1 MPPSAGPLVRRGH
14 PFDLTACDYY
24 NEVTD
29 PLGYGRFRDKME
41 LQRILDD
48 ISDEGRS
55 LPPARLYMLSDL
67 RREELTL
74 FAERWPAISAARRRH
89 IIGTLVEIAEA
100 NFTVDFNSIF
110 RLGLADEDAQVRAH
124 AVDGLWEDRSPDLV
138 DTLLDLLSS
147 DPSII
152 VRAAAAAG
160 LGRFVLMAELEELE
174 DELGHKIVQGLSNV
188 IEDPNE
194 ALEPR
199 RRAVEA
205 ISYSG
210 QVDVPA
216 LIEEAYGHPAE
227 KMRVSAVFS
236 MGRSADRSWGSTVI
250 RELGSPHAEMRF
262 EAARSCGEL
271 QVREAVPDLTRMI
284 ADSDRE
290 VQQAAISALG
300 KIGGQEAR
308 RALRICC
315 ESEDEVIA
323 KAGGDALSELEL
335 TAGLFEA
342 FLDDEE
348 V

>member
-1 MPPSAGPLVRRGH
+1 MPPSADALADRGH
-14 PFDLTACDYY
+14 LFDLRAYEHY
-24 NEVTD
+24 NEVTS
-29 PLGYGRFRDKME
+29 PLRCGRFRDKME
-41 LQRILDD
+41 FQRVLDD

-55 LPPARLYMLSDL
+55 LPVSRLYMLSDL
-67 RREELTL
+67 RPEELKL
-74 FAERWPAISAARRRH
+74 FAERWPAVSAARRRH
-89 IIGTLVEIAEA
+89 VIGTMVEIAEA
-100 NFTVDFNSIF
+100 NFTVDFNSVF

-138 DTLLDLLSS
+138 DTLLDLLYS

-174 DELGHKIVQGLSNV
+174 DELGHNVLQGLRNV
-188 IEDPNE
+188 IEDTNE

-210 QVDVPA
+210 QVDVSA
-216 LIEEAYGHPAE
+216 LIEEAYEHPAE
-227 KMRVSAVFS
+227 KMRVSAIFS
-236 MGRSADRSWGSTVI
+236 MGRSADPSWGSIVI
-250 RELGSPHAEMRF
+250 RELGSPNIEMRF

-271 QVREAVPDLTRMI
+271 ELREAVPTLIRMI
-284 ADSDRE
+284 AASDRE

-300 KIGGQEAR
+300 KIGGREAR
-308 RALRICC
+308 RALRLCC
-315 ESEDEVIA
+315 ESEDEIIA
-323 KAGGDALSELEL
+323 TAGGDALSELEL